1 MMRSVVETEGG
12 IMTIRHVVIVATL
25 FGAFAA
31 HPRSVAA
38 APWGALSKTSL
49 RGVVLSFDRD
59 TCPKGW
65 EEYTALRGRGVIGAN
80 PPAAGG
86 APSNRLPRY
95 DLAMDYGAPT
105 VTLSVGQ
112 LPPHVHSCNDIYYSE
127 YSANPQHDGT
137 VPVPNR
143 FGSKSTDNDNS
154 GWQIART
161 TGSTGA
167 GEPVSIQPPVRA
179 LLFCKLL

>member
-12 IMTIRHVVIVATL
+12 IMTIRHVVIVAAL
-25 FGAFAA
+25 FGACAA

-105 VTLSVGQ
+105 VTLSVVQ
-112 LPPHVHSCNDIYYSE
+112 LPPHVHSYNDIYYSE